1 MSQPVNSA
9 LSAIPAA
16 ERRFGF
22 FDHLTLWGSL
32 GVGLLVIQAGTFL
45 VPALSF
51 AQALSAI
58 VLGSLVG
65 VALLAWVGR
74 LGAQSGLASAGLIHG
89 ALGSRL
95 AVLPVSAN
103 VLQLIGWAVF
113 EIVVLRD
120 GINAI
125 TRQQLGVEAPLA
137 ATLLVGAIL
146 LALLSLSMVGI
157 VRKLVRHIGL
167 PLMLLALGWL
177 TWQFLGEANRT
188 GWDVLF
194 ARPGAGG
201 MGFGAAVD
209 LAIAMPISWLPLVA
223 DYTRYGRSGRGAAGG
238 IVVGYLLANTWCFSL
253 GVLIATLHPGGDMM
267 ATILLASG
275 GAIALALVLCDEV
288 DNAYGDLYSASVS
301 THSLAPRLALRRLG
315 PALAVLATVLAA
327 ILPIHDYEGFLL
339 LIGSVFVPLFGVV
352 IAHHGLTP
360 KQPDG
365 RAVAW
370 PALVAWL
377 AGIAVYQ
384 LVSRNAGDVGA
395 SLPALATAFCIQ
407 LALSGVAARRL
418 QVA

>member
-22 FDHLTLWGSL
+22 LDHLTLWGSL
-32 GVGLLVIQAGTFL
+32 GVGLLVIQLGTFL

-51 AQALSAI
+51 AEALSAI
-58 VLGSLVG
+58 ALGSLVG

-89 ALGSRL
+89 ALGSKL
-95 AVLPVSAN
+95 AALPVSAN
-103 VLQLIGWAVF
+103 VLQLMGWAVF

-120 GINAI
+120 GIGAI
-125 TRQQLGVEAPLA
+125 AKQQWGVTAPLA
-137 ATLLVGAIL
+137 TTVFVGAIL
-146 LALLSLSMVGI
+146 FALLSLSMVGV

-167 PLMLLALGWL
+167 PLMVLALGWL
-177 TWQFLGEANRT
+177 TWQFLGEASRT

-194 ARPGAGG
+194 ARAGTG
-201 MGFGAAVD
+201 VMGFGAAVD

-223 DYTRYGRSGRGAAGG
+223 DYSRYGKSGRGAAGG
-238 IVVGYLLANTWCFSL
+238 IAVGYLLANTWCLSL
-253 GVLIATLHPGGDMM
+253 GVLIAMLHPGGEMM

-275 GAIALALVLCDEV
+275 GAIALALVLCDEI
-288 DNAYGDLYSASVS
+288 DNAYGDLYSGSVS
-301 THSLAPRLALRRLG
+301 THSLAPWLPLRRLG
-315 PALAVLATVLAA
+315 PVLAVLATALACFV
-327 ILPIHDYEGFLL
+327 PIHDYEGFLL
-339 LIGSVFVPLFGVV
+339 MIGSVFVPLFGVV
-352 IAHHGLTP
+352 IAHHGLHA

-370 PALVAWL
+370 PALIAWL

-384 LVSRNAGDVGA
+384 LVSRTAGDIGA
-395 SLPALATAFCIQ
+395 SLPSLATAFCLQ

-418 QVA
+418 QPA